1 MDSIIRALA
10 GLLLFGLLIFAM
22 SRSGSRLRKGNHY
35 VRKSRYMQSIDRLAL
50 QNGKWIELVEIGE
63 EIVILSVSEQGIEK
77 LGSMAR
83 EDLHEH
89 VSEEGEHPFKTL
101 LEKYISRKP
110 A

>member
-10 GLLLFGLLIFAM
+10 GLLLFGLLMFAM
-22 SRSGSRLRKGNHY
+22 SRSGKQLRKGNHF

-63 EIVILSVSEQGIEK
+63 EIVILSVSEQGIER
-77 LGSMAR
+77 LGSVAR
-83 EDLHEH
+83 EDLHEN

-101 LEKYISRKP
+101 LEQYIGRKP